1 MNVIIREEAGVPH
14 SGAAVR
20 GRGLVWSAVWRMCK
34 HRHAAFGL
42 GLVCRPAGTAGRQ
55 LCRSTRLSARG
66 LAAVSVYCATAAALG
81 WQRSDSGSD
90 YAVQLLLLKELHKAK
105 KSVASAA
112 DFPVSMASDEEVI
125 KSG

>member
-1 MNVIIREEAGVPH
+1 M
-14 SGAAVR
+14 
-20 GRGLVWSAVWRMCK
+20 SAVWRMCK

-55 LCRSTRLSARG
+55 LCRSTRLSARS
-66 LAAVSVYCATAAALG
+66 LVAVSVYCATAAALG

-90 YAVQLLLLKELHKAK
+90 YAVQLLLLKELYKAK

>member
-1 MNVIIREEAGVPH
+1 MWQPHFLLYLIPEFDRRNIIYFVFLLYAF
-14 SGAAVR
+14 VR
-20 GRGLVWSAVWRMCK
+20 HC
-34 HRHAAFGL
+34 H
-42 GLVCRPAGTAGRQ
+42 PAGTAGRQ

-66 LAAVSVYCATAAALG
+66 LVAVSVYCATAAALG